1 MLETLFSVLT
11 ALFVISFVGNVIAII
26 LWNRKPKKAN
36 DRTANDLLH
45 DLTAYGNALV
55 RIERIAPTDVLLRSP
70 RQ

>member
-1 MLETLFSVLT
+1 MELGFSLLLVLFIISVAANIFAVFKL
-11 ALFVISFVGNVIAII
+11 S
-26 LWNRKPKKAN
+26 RKQQKQN
-36 DRTANDLLH
+36 DRTASELLH

>member
-1 MLETLFSVLT
+1 MELGFSLLLVM
-11 ALFVISFVGNVIAII
+11 FIISVAANIFAIFN
-26 LWNRKPKKAN
+26 LSRKPEKQN
-36 DRTANDLLH
+36 DRTANELLH

>member
-1 MLETLFSVLT
+1 MELGFSLLLVM
-11 ALFVISFVGNVIAII
+11 FIISVAANIFAVFK
-26 LWNRKPKKAN
+26 LSRKSEKQN
-36 DRTANDLLH
+36 DRTASELLH